1 MTKAIVVFGGADEA
15 AEAKKSVKASH
26 NLKVGQIYFSQNGTI
41 SLCHP
46 QTPGEAGKKT
56 RKRVVAHQPPPPR
69 ALPAASSEASSSTPA
84 TIQSVAGSV
93 AASVQLPKPLTA
105 DRLISAPGSS
115 VALMASSDF
124 NTEQPEV
131 ALSMHDIFV
140 CFSHILF
147 SPWRTTLTTHM
158 VPKIS
163 LTRNKR

>member
-46 QTPGEAGKKT
+46 QTPGEVGKKT
-56 RKRVVAHQPPPPR
+56 RKRVVVHQPPPPR
-69 ALPAASSEASSSTPA
+69 ALPAASSEASIPA

-93 AASVQLPKPLTA
+93 AGSVQLPKPLTA

-131 ALSMHDIFV
+131 ALSMHNIFV
-140 CFSHILF
+140 CFFHIFF